1 MFPANT
7 LLPVFALLRI
17 PGAAFQ
23 NWGVHK
29 LLSAR
34 LLLRLSECFLHE
46 SMQKTYI
53 FSCFDCDLIA
63 RHPYSLL
70 SCPPIEVHHR
80 RNTAF
85 ITVLVVE
92 TDDCTTVL
100 LIGAP
105 NAFHARDAHD
115 FIGRCTTERAFPAFR
130 FNVCFHFFSSNL
142 LQNSGGSSKG
152 GISQKL
158 QTYLQH
164 TSFFA
169 LLKRRWAHLSHS
181 GAFLLGISDARST
194 PVA

>member
-34 LLLRLSECFLHE
+34 LLLRFRSVFFMNPCREHTFF
-46 SMQKTYI
+46 YRII

-85 ITVLVVE
+85 ITVLVAE
-92 TDDCTTVL
+92 TDDCTAVF

-115 FIGRCTTERAFPAFR
+115 FIGRCTTERAFLALR
-130 FNVCFHFFSSNL
+130 FNVCFHLLAPLCSSL
-142 LQNSGGSSKG
+142 LRVHS
-152 GISQKL
+152 
-158 QTYLQH
+158 TH
-164 TSFFA
+164 TSCSRQFCDGSPA
-169 LLKRRWAHLSHS
+169 IR
-181 GAFLLGISDARST
+181 
-194 PVA
+194 

>member
-23 NWGVHK
+23 NRGAHT

-34 LLLRLSECFLHE
+34 LLLQLSECFLHK
-46 SMQKTYI
+46 SMQKIYIFCRII

-70 SCPPIEVHHR
+70 SCPPIEVHRR

-92 TDDCTTVL
+92 TDDCTAVF
-100 LIGAP
+100 LIGAS
-105 NAFHARDAHD
+105 NALHACNAYNL
-115 FIGRCTTERAFPAFR
+115 IGRCAAERALLALR
-130 FNVCFHFFSSNL
+130 FNVCFHLLAPLCSSL
-142 LQNSGGSSKG
+142 LRVHS
-152 GISQKL
+152 
-158 QTYLQH
+158 TH
-164 TSFFA
+164 TSCSRQFCDGSPA
-169 LLKRRWAHLSHS
+169 IR
-181 GAFLLGISDARST
+181 
-194 PVA
+194 

>member
-23 NWGVHK
+23 NRGAHK

-34 LLLRLSECFLHE
+34 LLLQLSECFLHK
-46 SMQKTYI
+46 SMQKIYIFCRII

-85 ITVLVVE
+85 ITGFVVE
-92 TDDCTTVL
+92 TDDGTASS

-105 NAFHARDAHD
+105 NTFHARTTHNL
-115 FIGRCTTERAFPAFR
+115 IGRCAVERAFLALR
-130 FNVCFHFFSSNL
+130 LDVCFHL
-142 LQNSGGSSKG
+142 LLPPYN
-152 GISQKL
+152 
-158 QTYLQH
+158 
-164 TSFFA
+164 
-169 LLKRRWAHLSHS
+169 
-181 GAFLLGISDARST
+181 T
-194 PVA
+194 PCNNP

>member
-23 NWGVHK
+23 NRGVHK

-53 FSCFDCDLIA
+53 FLPYHFSCFDCDLIA

-70 SCPPIEVHHR
+70 SCPPIEVHRR

-92 TDDCTTVL
+92 TDDCTAVF

-115 FIGRCTTERAFPAFR
+115 FIGRAP
-130 FNVCFHFFSSNL
+130 
-142 LQNSGGSSKG
+142 QNG
-152 GISQKL
+152 
-158 QTYLQH
+158 
-164 TSFFA
+164 
-169 LLKRRWAHLSHS
+169 HS
-181 GAFLLGISDARST
+181 RLLGST
-194 PVA
+194 CAFIFSPQIYCKALGDRQRVAYPKNCRHICSTHRFLPF

>member
-1 MFPANT
+1 MVPANT

-17 PGAAFQ
+17 LGAAFQ

-53 FSCFDCDLIA
+53 FCRIIFSCFDCDLIA

-70 SCPPIEVHHR
+70 SCPPIEVHRR

-92 TDDCTTVL
+92 TDDCTAVF
-100 LIGAP
+100 LIGAS
-105 NAFHARDAHD
+105 NALHACNAYNL
-115 FIGRCTTERAFPAFR
+115 IGRCTAE
-130 FNVCFHFFSSNL
+130 
-142 LQNSGGSSKG
+142 G
-152 GISQKL
+152 
-158 QTYLQH
+158 
-164 TSFFA
+164 
-169 LLKRRWAHLSHS
+169 HS
-181 GAFLLGISDARST
+181 RLLGSMCAFIFPFLFVPFFQGRIVSAHHATDNSAML
-194 PVA
+194 P

>member
-1 MFPANT
+1 MVPANT

-17 PGAAFQ
+17 LGAAFQ

-53 FSCFDCDLIA
+53 FLPYHFSCFDCDLIA

-70 SCPPIEVHHR
+70 SCPPIEVHRR

-92 TDDCTTVL
+92 TDDCTAVF
-100 LIGAP
+100 LIGAS
-105 NAFHARDAHD
+105 NALHACNAYNL
-115 FIGRCTTERAFPAFR
+115 IGRCTAERALPALR
-130 FNVCFHFFSSNL
+130 INVCFHFSVPLCSIFSRAHS
-142 LQNSGGSSKG
+142 
-152 GISQKL
+152 IR
-158 QTYLQH
+158 
-164 TSFFA
+164 TSRNRQFC
-169 LLKRRWAHLSHS
+169 
-181 GAFLLGISDARST
+181 DATLTVRQVST
-194 PVA
+194 SRF

>member
-1 MFPANT
+1 MCFHVPSFAFLTFGPAMWLTAQDQPTIGNAAT
-7 LLPVFALLRI
+7 IRI
-17 PGAAFQ
+17 IPAASTTIGLKKISRIRFIFRF
-23 NWGVHK
+23 
-29 LLSAR
+29 LSAR
-34 LLLRLSECFLHE
+34 RLKDFP
-46 SMQKTYI
+46 
-53 FSCFDCDLIA
+53 F
-63 RHPYSLL
+63 R
-70 SCPPIEVHHR
+70 PPIEVHHR

-115 FIGRCTTERAFPAFR
+115 FIGRCTTEWAFPAFR

-142 LQNSGGSSKG
+142 LQNFGGSSKG
-152 GISQKL
+152 GRSQKL

-181 GAFLLGISDARST
+181 GAFLLGISDAMST